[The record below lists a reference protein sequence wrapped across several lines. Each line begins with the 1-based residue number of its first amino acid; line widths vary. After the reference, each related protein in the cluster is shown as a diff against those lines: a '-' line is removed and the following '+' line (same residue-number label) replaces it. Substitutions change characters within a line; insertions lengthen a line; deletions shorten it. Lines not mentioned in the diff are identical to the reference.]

1 VVKVFPQPAQSATA
15 MVTLDGLDAALA
27 LLARLRATLGDRLSS
42 FEVINRAQAEIAL
55 TYVPGNT
62 LPFQAI
68 SPWYVVIEV
77 TDTLTRYSLRE
88 ALESALAAVL
98 EDGTITDAVVAT
110 SEAQTASLWRIRH
123 SVSDGNKRA
132 GFGVTH
138 DTAVPLRAQADFV
151 RGVEQ
156 RISSEFPEAKL
167 LMVGHLGDGNIHV
180 IVMLDPARY
189 EPVAL
194 KQAAARINAIVDE
207 VTLGLRGT
215 ISAEHGI
222 GQVNKQRLLDGRGQR
237 DVALMQRIKAA
248 LDPKGLFNPGK
259 LFDPVVGS

>member
-1 VVKVFPQPAQSATA
+1 
-15 MVTLDGLDAALA
+15 
-27 LLARLRATLGDRLSS
+27 
-42 FEVINRAQAEIAL
+42 
-55 TYVPGNT
+55 
-62 LPFQAI
+62 
-68 SPWYVVIEV
+68 VIEV

-88 ALESALAAVL
+88 ALESTLAGVL

-110 SEAQTASLWRIRH
+110 SGAQAAALWRIRH
-123 SVSDGNKRA
+123 SVSEGNKRA
-132 GFGVTH
+132 GFGVSH

-151 RGVEQ
+151 RGIEQ
-156 RISSEFPEAKL
+156 RIPAEFPEARL
-167 LMVGHLGDGNIHV
+167 LMVGHMGDGNIHV
-180 IVMLDPARY
+180 VALLDPARY
-189 EPVAL
+189 TPAAL

-222 GQVNKQRLLDGRGQR
+222 GQTNKQRLLHGRGQR

-259 LFDPVVGS
+259 MFDTPDRTAQQDPTQQDMDH